1 MSGAGASASNLK
13 GIALMCSA
21 TALFLVNDTI
31 VKSITQHLPPYEVL
45 FLRGI
50 AIMAIGFGL
59 LLVTG
64 QIRFVPK
71 LLDPVVLSRN
81 GFEVLATLGY
91 IMGLAHAP
99 IADLNALS
107 QLEPVLMTVVAVW
120 FFGARVGRLEMA
132 LIGFAFVGALLV
144 AQPGTSAFSAFAL
157 FGLWSAC
164 CAVARDLLS
173 RKVHAEIPG
182 LVVAVGA
189 GITVMLAGAVMMLLF
204 EEFVMPDLRLIL
216 LMCLAAAFITGAH
229 LCIFLAFRYGEV
241 IAVTPFTY
249 TSTIWALISGYVVF
263 NTLPNTLGLIGIGFI
278 LVCGVGVVL
287 LEGRRARLARLATA

>member
-1 MSGAGASASNLK
+1 
-13 GIALMCSA
+13 
-21 TALFLVNDTI
+21 
-31 VKSITQHLPPYEVL
+31 
-45 FLRGI
+45 
-50 AIMAIGFGL
+50 
-59 LLVTG
+59 
-64 QIRFVPK
+64 
-71 LLDPVVLSRN
+71 
-81 GFEVLATLGY
+81 
-91 IMGLAHAP
+91 
-99 IADLNALS
+99 
-107 QLEPVLMTVVAVW
+107 
-120 FFGARVGRLEMA
+120 
-132 LIGFAFVGALLV
+132 
-144 AQPGTSAFSAFAL
+144 
-157 FGLWSAC
+157 
-164 CAVARDLLS
+164 VARDLLS

>member
-263 NTLPNTLGLIGIGFI
+263 NTLPNTLGLIGIGLI